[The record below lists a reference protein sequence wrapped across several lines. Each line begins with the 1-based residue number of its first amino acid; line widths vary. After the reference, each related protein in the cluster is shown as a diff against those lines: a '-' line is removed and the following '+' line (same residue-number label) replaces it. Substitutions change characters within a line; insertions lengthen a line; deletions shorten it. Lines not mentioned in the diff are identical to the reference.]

1 MKVDGRCHCGE
12 IEIEAE
18 IFPDRT
24 SICHCTDCQTLSGT
38 AFRVSAAAAEET
50 FRIVRG
56 VPREYVKVAASGRR
70 RVQAFCGTCGTALYA
85 RAADM
90 PGPVNIRAGILRQ
103 RDSLVPVR
111 QIWRRSALPWIPAMA
126 QFTCWEEEAQG

>member
-1 MKVDGRCHCGE
+1 M
-12 IEIEAE
+12 
-18 IFPDRT
+18 
-24 SICHCTDCQTLSGT
+24 
-38 AFRVSAAAAEET
+38 
-50 FRIVRG
+50 RG

-111 QIWRRSALPWIPAMA
+111 QIWRRSALPWIPADVPWRLLCSDEVA
-126 QFTCWEEEAQG
+126 EAVRGFRDRLGDALDGPSPPDSSGPGTEAGEPSP